1 MKSTLAIILTAMAA
15 SPLFGAIVR
24 NIPDKDGMTI
34 KGVVYCGDEP
44 VQGAQVSDGV
54 NVTRTDENGWY
65 YLASAKECG
74 HVFVCNPKGYK
85 YLRKAK
91 YPEFYKTV
99 DTERPSAVE
108 QADFELE
115 RDEATDHTIL
125 FLADIQMCGRN
136 EDIRQYEEN
145 AVGDINTSISNARKQ
160 GKDVYVIT
168 LGDQSYNTYWHSY
181 NIGIPEIHESMNLLD
196 PDAIFN
202 CMGNHDNNPKIAGDW
217 AASADYREQ
226 WGPTYYSF
234 NIGEI
239 HYVVLDNIE
248 FTNAECKNTFE
259 CNITT
264 SVIKWL
270 RKDLANVSKDTP
282 IVVCM
287 HAPLFYR
294 PQCSKPNVPDPTKY
308 RYNYGSQFYNSVKG
322 FKDVRVFTGHAHTN
336 YTVSYL
342 NMTEYNVGAIGGNL
356 WWTGYFVNG
365 NSVCTDGSPGGYRVL
380 DTSGKELKTYYKCIG
395 FDNGYQFRCYDL
407 NNCHITASRF
417 APSYKNP
424 ADIDTWL
431 ANGYGFDSSDYNSDG
446 TPKIPN
452 RVLINVFA
460 YDTNWKVE
468 VLEDGKPLEV
478 SRISGYDPFSM
489 ISDGCQRFEKTGHNN
504 SGNPTQNS
512 HLFLVT
518 AKYATSPLSI
528 KVTDQYGSVYTQVM
542 ERPKGFSI
550 DRYTPQN
557 EQSAIFDIDSDSY
570 SYPPEFY
577 NINGIKVSRP
587 EKGLY
592 VMRLGTKT
600 KKVFIR

>member
-15 SPLFGAIVR
+15 SPLFGAVVR

-54 NVTRTDENGWY
+54 NVTLTDENGWY

-136 EDIRQYEEN
+136 EDIRQYEEH

-294 PQCSKPNVPDPTKY
+294 PQCSKPNVHDPTKY

-587 EKGLY
+587 ENGLY
-592 VMRLGTKT
+592 VMRIGTKT

>member
-54 NVTRTDENGWY
+54 NVTLTDENGWY

>member
-1 MKSTLAIILTAMAA
+1 MKSTLAIILTAMAT
-15 SPLFGAIVR
+15 SPLFGAVVR

-65 YLASAKECG
+65 YLASVKECG

-85 YLRKAK
+85 YTRKAK
-91 YPEFYKTV
+91 YPEFYKKV

-136 EDIRQYEEN
+136 EDIRQYEEH

>member
-15 SPLFGAIVR
+15 SPLFGAVVR

-85 YLRKAK
+85 YPRKAK

-136 EDIRQYEEN
+136 EDIRQYEEH

>member
-15 SPLFGAIVR
+15 SPLFGAVVR
-24 NIPDKDGMTI
+24 NIPDKEGMTI
-34 KGVVYCGDEP
+34 KGVVYCGEEP

-54 NVTRTDENGWY
+54 NVTLTDENGWY

-85 YLRKAK
+85 YPRKAK
-91 YPEFYKTV
+91 YPEFYKTI

-136 EDIRQYEEN
+136 EDIRQYEEH

-264 SVIKWL
+264 SIIKWL
-270 RKDLANVSKDTP
+270 RKDLANVSMDTP
-282 IVVCM
+282 VVVCM

-587 EKGLY
+587 ENGLY
-592 VMRLGTKT
+592 VMRIGTKT

>member
-15 SPLFGAIVR
+15 SPLFGAVVR

-136 EDIRQYEEN
+136 EDIRQYEEH

-550 DRYTPQN
+550 YRYTPQN

>member
-1 MKSTLAIILTAMAA
+1 MKSTLAIILTAMAT
-15 SPLFGAIVR
+15 SPLFGAVVR

-65 YLASAKECG
+65 YLASVKECG

-85 YLRKAK
+85 YTRKAK
-91 YPEFYKTV
+91 YPEFYKKV

-136 EDIRQYEEN
+136 EDIRQYEEH

-600 KKVFIR
+600 KKVFIK

>member
-15 SPLFGAIVR
+15 SPLFGAVVR

-54 NVTRTDENGWY
+54 NVTLTDENGWY

-85 YLRKAK
+85 YTRKAK

-136 EDIRQYEEN
+136 EDIRQYEEH

-202 CMGNHDNNPKIAGDW
+202 CMGNHDNNPRIAGDW

-322 FKDVRVFTGHAHTN
+322 FKDVRVFTGHTHTN

>member
-15 SPLFGAIVR
+15 SPLFGAVVR
-24 NIPDKDGMTI
+24 NIPDKEGMTI

-54 NVTRTDENGWY
+54 NVTLTDENGWY
-65 YLASAKECG
+65 YLASAKESG

-85 YLRKAK
+85 YPRKAK

-99 DTERPSAVE
+99 DTDRPSAVE

-202 CMGNHDNNPKIAGDW
+202 CMGNHDNNPRIAGDW

-587 EKGLY
+587 ENGLY
-592 VMRLGTKT
+592 VMRIGTKT

>member
-15 SPLFGAIVR
+15 SPLFGAVVR

-115 RDEATDHTIL
+115 RDDATDHTIL

-136 EDIRQYEEN
+136 EDIRQYEEH

-168 LGDQSYNTYWHSY
+168 LGDQSYNTYWHYY

>member
-15 SPLFGAIVR
+15 SPLFGAVVR

-54 NVTRTDENGWY
+54 NVTLTDENGWY

-85 YLRKAK
+85 YTRKAK

-136 EDIRQYEEN
+136 EDIRQYEEH

-202 CMGNHDNNPKIAGDW
+202 CMGNHDNNPRIAGDW

-489 ISDGCQRFEKTGHNN
+489 ISDGCLRFEKTGHNN

-550 DRYTPQN
+550 DRYTPQK
-557 EQSAIFDIDSDSY
+557 EQSAVFDIDADSY

>member
-15 SPLFGAIVR
+15 SPLFGAVVR

-85 YLRKAK
+85 YPRKAK

-136 EDIRQYEEN
+136 EDIRQYEEH

-587 EKGLY
+587 ENGLY
-592 VMRLGTKT
+592 VMRIGTKT

>member
-15 SPLFGAIVR
+15 SPLFGAVVR

-54 NVTRTDENGWY
+54 NVTLTDENGWY

-85 YLRKAK
+85 YTRKAK

-136 EDIRQYEEN
+136 EDIRQYEEH

-587 EKGLY
+587 ENGLY
-592 VMRLGTKT
+592 VMRIGTKT

>member
-15 SPLFGAIVR
+15 SPLFGAVVR

-54 NVTRTDENGWY
+54 NVTLTDENGWY

-85 YLRKAK
+85 YPRKAK

-270 RKDLANVSKDTP
+270 RKDLANVSMDTP

>member
-15 SPLFGAIVR
+15 SPLFGAVVR

-34 KGVVYCGDEP
+34 KGVVYCGEEP

-136 EDIRQYEEN
+136 EDIRQYEEH

-202 CMGNHDNNPKIAGDW
+202 CMGNHDNNPRIAGDW

>member
-1 MKSTLAIILTAMAA
+1 MKSILAIILTAMAA
-15 SPLFGAIVR
+15 SPLFGAVVR

-54 NVTRTDENGWY
+54 NVTLTDENGWY

-85 YLRKAK
+85 YPRKAK

-270 RKDLANVSKDTP
+270 RKDLANVSMDTP

-587 EKGLY
+587 ENGLY
-592 VMRLGTKT
+592 VMRIGTKT

>member
-15 SPLFGAIVR
+15 SPLFGAVVR

-136 EDIRQYEEN
+136 EDIRQYEEH

>member
-15 SPLFGAIVR
+15 SPLFGAVVR

-54 NVTRTDENGWY
+54 NVTLTDENGWY

-136 EDIRQYEEN
+136 EDIRQYEEH

-239 HYVVLDNIE
+239 HYVVLDNID
-248 FTNAECKNTFE
+248 FTKAECKNTFE

-570 SYPPEFY
+570 SYPPEF
-577 NINGIKVSRP
+577 
-587 EKGLY
+587 
-592 VMRLGTKT
+592 
-600 KKVFIR
+600 

>member
-15 SPLFGAIVR
+15 SPLFGAVVR

-136 EDIRQYEEN
+136 EDIRQYEEH

-587 EKGLY
+587 ENGLY
-592 VMRLGTKT
+592 VMRIGTKT

>member
-15 SPLFGAIVR
+15 SPLFGAVVR

-54 NVTRTDENGWY
+54 NVTLTDENGWY

-85 YLRKAK
+85 YTRKAK

>member
-15 SPLFGAIVR
+15 SPLFGAVVR

-54 NVTRTDENGWY
+54 NVTLTDENGWY

-85 YLRKAK
+85 YPRKAK

>member
-15 SPLFGAIVR
+15 SPLFGAVVR

-54 NVTRTDENGWY
+54 NVTLTDENGWY

-91 YPEFYKTV
+91 YPEFYKKV

-136 EDIRQYEEN
+136 EDIRQYEEH

>member
-15 SPLFGAIVR
+15 SPLFGAVVR
-24 NIPDKDGMTI
+24 NIPDKEGMTI
-34 KGVVYCGDEP
+34 KGVVYCGEEP

-85 YLRKAK
+85 YTRKAK

-99 DTERPSAVE
+99 DTDRPSAVE

-136 EDIRQYEEN
+136 EDIRQYEEH

-264 SVIKWL
+264 NVIKWL

-282 IVVCM
+282 VVVCM

-489 ISDGCQRFEKTGHNN
+489 ISDGCQRFEKRGHNN

-518 AKYATSPLSI
+518 AKFATSPLTI

>member
-15 SPLFGAIVR
+15 SPLFGAVVR

-34 KGVVYCGDEP
+34 KGVVYCGEEP

-54 NVTRTDENGWY
+54 NVTLTDDNGWY

-85 YLRKAK
+85 YPRKAK
-91 YPEFYKTV
+91 YPEFYKKV

-136 EDIRQYEEN
+136 EDIRQYEEH

-181 NIGIPEIHESMNLLD
+181 NIGIPKIHESMNLLD

>member
-1 MKSTLAIILTAMAA
+1 MKSTLAIILTAMAV
-15 SPLFGAIVR
+15 SPLFGAVVR

-54 NVTRTDENGWY
+54 NVTLTDENGWY

-136 EDIRQYEEN
+136 EDIRQYEEH

-365 NSVCTDGSPGGYRVL
+365 NSVCNDGSPGGYRVL

>member
-15 SPLFGAIVR
+15 SPLFGAVVR
-24 NIPDKDGMTI
+24 NIPDKEGMTI
-34 KGVVYCGDEP
+34 KGVVYCGEEP

-54 NVTRTDENGWY
+54 NVTLTDENGWY

-91 YPEFYKTV
+91 YPEFYKKV

-136 EDIRQYEEN
+136 EDIRQYEEH

>member
-1 MKSTLAIILTAMAA
+1 MKSTLAIILTAMAT
-15 SPLFGAIVR
+15 SPLFGAVVR

-65 YLASAKECG
+65 YLASVKECG

-85 YLRKAK
+85 YTRKAK
-91 YPEFYKTV
+91 YPEFYKKV

-136 EDIRQYEEN
+136 EDIRQYEEH

-587 EKGLY
+587 ENGLY
-592 VMRLGTKT
+592 VMRIGTKT

>member
-15 SPLFGAIVR
+15 SPLFGAVVR

-54 NVTRTDENGWY
+54 NVTLTDENGWY

-136 EDIRQYEEN
+136 EDIRQYEEH

-365 NSVCTDGSPGGYRVL
+365 NSVCNDGSPGGYRVL

-587 EKGLY
+587 ENGLY
-592 VMRLGTKT
+592 VMRIGTKT

>member
-15 SPLFGAIVR
+15 SPLFGAVVR

-54 NVTRTDENGWY
+54 NVTLTDENGWY

-217 AASADYREQ
+217 AASTDYREQ

-587 EKGLY
+587 ENGLY
-592 VMRLGTKT
+592 VMRIGTKT

>member
-1 MKSTLAIILTAMAA
+1 MKSILAIILTAMAA
-15 SPLFGAIVR
+15 SPLFGAVVR

>member
-15 SPLFGAIVR
+15 SPLFGAVVR

-108 QADFELE
+108 QADLELE
-115 RDEATDHTIL
+115 RDDATDHTIL

-136 EDIRQYEEN
+136 EDIRQYEEH

-342 NMTEYNVGAIGGNL
+342 NMTEYNEGAIGGNL

>member
-15 SPLFGAIVR
+15 SPLFGAVVR

-54 NVTRTDENGWY
+54 NVTLTDENGWY

-85 YLRKAK
+85 YTRKAK

-587 EKGLY
+587 ENGLY
-592 VMRLGTKT
+592 VMRIGTKT

>member
-15 SPLFGAIVR
+15 SPLFGAVVR

-136 EDIRQYEEN
+136 EDIRQYEEH

-270 RKDLANVSKDTP
+270 RKDLANVSMDTP

-417 APSYKNP
+417 TPSQKNP

>member
-15 SPLFGAIVR
+15 SPLFGAVVR

-54 NVTRTDENGWY
+54 NVTLTDENGWY

-136 EDIRQYEEN
+136 EDIRQYEEH

-587 EKGLY
+587 ENGLY
-592 VMRLGTKT
+592 VMRIGTKT

>member
-1 MKSTLAIILTAMAA
+1 MKSILAIILTAMAA
-15 SPLFGAIVR
+15 SPLFGAVVR

-85 YLRKAK
+85 YPRKAK

-136 EDIRQYEEN
+136 EDIRQYEEH

-424 ADIDTWL
+424 AYIDTWL

>member
-15 SPLFGAIVR
+15 SPLFGAVVR

-54 NVTRTDENGWY
+54 NVTLTDENGWY

-85 YLRKAK
+85 YTRKAK

-270 RKDLANVSKDTP
+270 RKDLANVSMDTP

-542 ERPKGFSI
+542 ERPKDFSI
-550 DRYTPQN
+550 SRYTPQK

-570 SYPPEFY
+570 GYATEFY
-577 NINGIKVSRP
+577 DINGIKVSRP

>member
-1 MKSTLAIILTAMAA
+1 MKSILAIILTAMAA
-15 SPLFGAIVR
+15 SPLFGAVVR

-85 YLRKAK
+85 YPRKAK

-136 EDIRQYEEN
+136 EDIRQYEEH

-587 EKGLY
+587 ENGLY
-592 VMRLGTKT
+592 VMRIGTKT